1 MSEAEPDPDAV
12 REAQRARKLDGKLR
26 TMIRESLW
34 QIILLSLVSWV
45 VSGSRDFLVFYQ
57 NNDLMNTYGAE
68 VRFPH
73 WQTYLSKKSRFI
85 LCLSYAQIQTKFET
99 WEYVEETLLPSLF
112 YSQDY
117 RGVETSDYEH
127 QFIDNM
133 AGFRFGPPRLRQLRN
148 KPSRIVHQKE
158 NSKAHLVGLE
168 AFTAY
173 KFRAEGHRS
182 N

>member
-68 VRFPH
+68 VSIR
-73 WQTYLSKKSRFI
+73 
-85 LCLSYAQIQTKFET
+85 
-99 WEYVEETLLPSLF
+99 
-112 YSQDY
+112 
-117 RGVETSDYEH
+117 
-127 QFIDNM
+127 
-133 AGFRFGPPRLRQLRN
+133 
-148 KPSRIVHQKE
+148 
-158 NSKAHLVGLE
+158 
-168 AFTAY
+168 
-173 KFRAEGHRS
+173 
-182 N
+182 